1 LNPYEIP
8 FDKMVSSEEERRIED
23 LAIKAG
29 HDPLVFNQKAGE
41 AVALAVDRF
50 IKKHSILPI
59 VHCLIGKG
67 NNGKDGT
74 QAIHFLQELGYEI
87 HQGVGHLD
95 QGGVILDALY
105 GIGFH
110 GEILG
115 DEARLVMTANGSG
128 LPIIAVDI
136 PSGIHGSTGY
146 ASVYHI
152 QASHCVAIG
161 TYKLGHVVG
170 AGYKAYKTIELVDF
184 GLGQSYFDQMEEV
197 CRVVRLSALV
207 EPELPKVVH
216 KYDRGYVGI
225 IAGSKGMEGSA
236 YLCAKAALRA
246 GAGMVRLFCDEDFHL
261 PLVEAVFSEQTI
273 DAFRLW
279 APKLDAIVIGP
290 GLAET
295 KKELIDAIF
304 DYLMDHPKPLIVDA
318 GAIPIYVNRVKK
330 PFAIVTP
337 NGSEMR
343 HLRNSKKEGFV
354 LFEKGAPTWIFEPI
368 QPKPYVILEAEP
380 RLATAGAGDILG
392 GIMAAYLIKTGDY
405 LESAVLAARRLL
417 KAVDSC
423 PSPFPIATDILEKI

>member
-1 LNPYEIP
+1 MNPYEIP
-8 FDKMVSSEEERRIED
+8 FDKVVSSEEERRIED
-23 LAIKAG
+23 LAIGAG
-29 HDPLVFNQKAGE
+29 NDPRVFNQKAGE

-74 QAIHFLQELGYEI
+74 QTIHFLQELGYEI

-95 QGGVILDALY
+95 RGGVILDALY

-115 DEARLVMTANGSG
+115 DEARLVMAANGSC

-170 AGYKAYKTIELVDF
+170 AGYKAYKTIELVGF

-261 PLVEAVFSEQTI
+261 PLVEAVYSEQTI
-273 DAFRLW
+273 DEFRLW

-295 KKELIDAIF
+295 KKELIDKVF
-304 DYLMDHPKPLIVDA
+304 DYLTDHPKPLIVDA

-368 QPKPYVILEAEP
+368 QAKPYVILEAEP

-405 LESAVLAARRLL
+405 LESAVLAAHRLL

-423 PSPFPIATDILEKI
+423 SSPFPIATDILEKI